1 MESTSIC
8 SLRPGNLLQA
18 AVRAARETT
27 GNFDAGPGRG
37 PIGLSANVYL
47 DFRFSL
53 DQEARMKNLTSL
65 CAATLA
71 LLALPVSAQDARAPA
86 AAAPAVAT
94 ISNPAISG
102 LKWPWSRVKDIVVRA
117 AEKMPEEFY
126 GFQPTPEVR
135 TFGQLVGHLAD
146 SNVMLCS
153 MALGEKKEP
162 WTIEKTK
169 TLKADLVA
177 ALKESIGV
185 CDRVFAQGDAD
196 LAKGIALF
204 GSDTTRFALVGL
216 IIGHEFEHYGNMVTY
231 MRVKGLVPPSS
242 EPPPAKAP
250 APK

>member
-1 MESTSIC
+1 
-8 SLRPGNLLQA
+8 
-18 AVRAARETT
+18 
-27 GNFDAGPGRG
+27 
-37 PIGLSANVYL
+37 
-47 DFRFSL
+47 
-53 DQEARMKNLTSL
+53 MKTLTAL
-65 CAATLA
+65 PAA
-71 LLALPVSAQDARAPA
+71 LLAFLALPAFAQDARPPAPPPVA
-86 AAAPAVAT
+86 TAAAPIA
-94 ISNPAISG
+94 NPAISG
-102 LKWPWSRVKDIVVRA
+102 LKWPWSRVKDIAVRA

-162 WTIEKTK
+162 WTVEKTK
-169 TLKADLVA
+169 TAKADLVA

-196 LAKGIALF
+196 LATGIKFF
-204 GSDTTRFALVGL
+204 GFDTTRFALVGL

-231 MRVKGLVPPSS
+231 MRMKGLVPPSS